1 MSMRDWEAD
10 SSLLDAEMLLN
21 VSEQLHFAQA

>member
-10 SSLLDAEMLLN
+10 ASLLVAEMLLN